1 MRWPPAN
8 TKSLSFHYKTVKF
21 ELFSNK
27 KGLTSHL
34 HYFQTKEG
42 IPVICIIFKQR
53 KAYQSFA
60 LFSNKRRHTLALFS
74 NKKRNINKLYFICCS
89 SSCTVTIRSDLLL
102 HLLWQEMLPQW
113 SHHAIAFAILTVLH
127 AAQENVYS
135 IVVSTT
141 NSINFCCDGI
151 SMWEWSGLMFN
162 HADKSSFSQ
171 AFAHASVWNCNMFYL
186 KLDHLCHQTKQ
197 MRSYLVNLWTSL
209 SQFSISCHL
218 C

>member
-1 MRWPPAN
+1 MFLSSVNEKVLSIAFL
-8 TKSLSFHYKTVKF
+8 KLSLF
-21 ELFSNK
+21 EVVVTDTLSEFS
-27 KGLTSHL
+27 T
-34 HYFQTKEG
+34 
-42 IPVICIIFKQR
+42 IVWRIRI
-53 KAYQSFA
+53 
-60 LFSNKRRHTLALFS
+60 
-74 NKKRNINKLYFICCS
+74 LYFICCS

-171 AFAHASVWNCNMFYL
+171 AFAHACVWNCNMFYL